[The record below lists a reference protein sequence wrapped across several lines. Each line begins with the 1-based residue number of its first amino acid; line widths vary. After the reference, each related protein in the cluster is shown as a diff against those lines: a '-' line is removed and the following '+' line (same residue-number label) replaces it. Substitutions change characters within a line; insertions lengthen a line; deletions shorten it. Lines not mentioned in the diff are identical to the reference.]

1 MPKDHYWVLVLCT
14 ALLFWYTAQLNCT
27 NGTTVVTCLAVRI
40 EPILGLEHTYYIQ
53 TVCIHTCINT
63 LYEYEYEARK
73 NVQINQ
79 HSVGAVKNCLS
90 YNVKK
95 KNHKCGEMSL
105 LSWLS
110 LIYSHSCSVFTCSSS
125 HWPQCFQIQSDLWIQ
140 RVSNEKKT
148 LCAHLKCSA
157 FWLDSH
163 SFVISCIWTQSSL
176 AQLQHGKNANR
187 VCRFCCFASDASLSN
202 AERLLTTLTATDS
215 EIQVLTLAFYPSTW
229 LAAFG
234 FWLIPP
240 DNHLIA
246 HTYS

>member
-1 MPKDHYWVLVLCT
+1 MRWNVSAFMTFTHILT
-14 ALLFWYTAQLNCT
+14 
-27 NGTTVVTCLAVRI
+27 LAVSSPALPAI
-40 EPILGLEHTYYIQ
+40 D
-53 TVCIHTCINT
+53 
-63 LYEYEYEARK
+63 
-73 NVQINQ
+73 
-79 HSVGAVKNCLS
+79 LS
-90 YNVKK
+90 AFRSSLISGFRGWVTKK
-95 KNHKCGEMSL
+95 KT
-105 LSWLS
+105 
-110 LIYSHSCSVFTCSSS
+110 SV
-125 HWPQCFQIQSDLWIQ
+125 
-140 RVSNEKKT
+140 
-148 LCAHLKCSA
+148 CACKCSA

-187 VCRFCCFASDASLSN
+187 VCPFCCFASDASLSD

-229 LAAFG
+229 LAAFV